1 MDDRSFMEARCPR
14 PLVACGAL
22 LAGLWP
28 AVIAAETVPIPP
40 AAQLAPAPASLLEET
55 PAPAFR
61 LNQPVSIAMPGSEAP
76 SADNQNF
83 AMAKTPKPV
92 RRAAPAQWNSVNT
105 TRPVIALTFDD
116 GPHPELTP
124 KLLEILRANG
134 VKATFYVIGRNVD
147 AYPEIARRIVQEGHE
162 IANHSYNHPALTKL
176 SPARLDE
183 EIRSTNEAIERATG
197 VRPTNMRPPYGAIND
212 RVRQTLTGKFGL
224 DVMIWSV
231 DPLDW
236 KRPGPAVVTQRMV
249 SGAKPGGILLAHD
262 IHPGTVTAMPETI
275 RQLKARGFEFATISE
290 LLALHDPSLPPE
302 PSPAKDKPGLTQTAK
317 AVPAEDG
324 ARQVR

>member
-1 MDDRSFMEARCPR
+1 MQARCPR
-14 PLVACGAL
+14 LLPAFGVLAACLV
-22 LAGLWP
+22 P
-28 AVIAAETVPIPP
+28 MVVSAETVPIPV
-40 AAQLAPAPASLLEET
+40 AAQLAPVPSAMAGGQ

-61 LNQPVSIAMPGSEAP
+61 LDQPVSIAIPGTTAP
-76 SADNQNF
+76 AADNRNF
-83 AMAKTPKPV
+83 AMAKTAKPA
-92 RRAAPAQWNSVNT
+92 RRAAPAQWNSVTT

-124 KLLEILRANG
+124 KLLAILRAEG
-134 VKATFYVIGRNVD
+134 IKATFYVIGRNVD
-147 AYPEIARRIVQEGHE
+147 AYPQIARQIVEEGHE

-176 SPARLDE
+176 SPGRLDQ

-197 VRPTNMRPPYGAIND
+197 VRPATMRPPYGAIND
-212 RVRQTLTGKFGL
+212 RVRQTLTGQFGL

-262 IHPGTVTAMPETI
+262 IHPGTIAAMPETI

-302 PSPAKDKPGLTQTAK
+302 PSPAKGKPAVTQTAK
-317 AVPAEDG
+317 AALPPDG
-324 ARQVR
+324 AGQVP